1 MFTTSCLLRDNS
13 GKHTFTMVTCER
25 IMLSFFLWRGFYFLR
40 KLMKLLES
48 SPTVVL
54 IWCHCLVSQYS
65 FKRFYMQYLIRSMQ
79 QSTLPIA
86 PSTIYVYLHDYVKDP
101 WIYHWRLEISR
112 RRKVSKGRI
121 SPSKLSPQDI
131 KSVISKFPHLLKVQP
146 WRDIK
151 GCALPSKSSTRE

>member
-1 MFTTSCLLRDNS
+1 
-13 GKHTFTMVTCER
+13 MVTCER
-25 IMLSFFLWRGFYFLR
+25 IMLSFFIKGNLCSKKINKIVGIMSDRCLNLITVFLHVR
-40 KLMKLLES
+40 FEY
-48 SPTVVL
+48 V
-54 IWCHCLVSQYS
+54 VSQYS
-65 FKRFYMQYLIRSMQ
+65 FQRLYMQYLIYSMQ

-86 PSTIYVYLHDYVKDP
+86 SCTKRRQFTWLRKRP

-121 SPSKLSPQDI
+121 SPSKLSPKDI

-151 GCALPSKSSTRE
+151 GCAVPSKSSTRE